1 MIEPTAILYLVASLI
16 LMALVPS
23 LSRYLEAM
31 ADRHIKLYTAINWG
45 ISLTILFHILPE
57 AYAFAGLVAPV
68 VASLGFLSSLI
79 FDAAKITRFL
89 IHTWVF
95 PFIVLGLGLH
105 GILDGLVIRLVDSPV
120 YITGTAPI
128 VVFHRLTA
136 GLFIW
141 VQLEKELGK
150 RYAYLVYS
158 LLAAA
163 FLFGFFSSRG
173 IQTFIVDSRIWVGSL
188 QALLAGGVLHAA
200 FHKSVT
206 HDDEH
211 H

>member
-1 MIEPTAILYLVASLI
+1 MFETMAIVYLAVSLL

-23 LSRYLEAM
+23 VSGYLEGLST
-31 ADRHIKLYTAINWG
+31 RHSKLYLAINWL

-57 AYAFAGLVAPV
+57 AYAFAGITAPI
-68 VASLGFLSSLI
+68 VASLGFLLSMI
-79 FDAAKITRFL
+79 FDASKLTRFL
-89 IHTWVF
+89 VHKWVF

-120 YITGTAPI
+120 YIAGTAPI
-128 VVFHRLTA
+128 VVFHRLPA

-141 VQLEKELGK
+141 FQLERELGRRK
-150 RYAYLVYS
+150 AYLVYS

-163 FLFGFFSSRG
+163 FLFGFFSGKG
-173 IQTFIVDSRIWVGSL
+173 IQDFIVDSRVLVGSL

-206 HDDEH
+206 HDD
-211 H
+211 

>member
-1 MIEPTAILYLVASLI
+1 MIEPIAIVYLVVSFL
-16 LMALVPS
+16 LMAMVPTIS
-23 LSRYLEAM
+23 KYLEGI
-31 ADRHIKLYTAINWG
+31 ADRHQRLYAVINWV

-57 AYAFAGLVAPV
+57 AYAFAGVLAPI

-79 FDAAKITRFL
+79 FDASKITRFL

-105 GILDGLVIRLVDSPV
+105 GILDGLVIRLVDTPA

-128 VVFHRLTA
+128 VVFHRLPA

-173 IQTFIVDSRIWVGSL
+173 VQNLIVDSRILVGSL

-206 HDDEH
+206 HDD
-211 H
+211 

>member
-1 MIEPTAILYLVASLI
+1 MIEPIAIVYLVVSFL
-16 LMALVPS
+16 LMAMVPTIS
-23 LSRYLEAM
+23 KYLEGI
-31 ADRHIKLYTAINWG
+31 ADRHQRLYAVINWG

-57 AYAFAGLVAPV
+57 AYAFAGVLAPI

-79 FDAAKITRFL
+79 FDASKITRFL

-105 GILDGLVIRLVDSPV
+105 GILDGLVIRLVDTPA

-128 VVFHRLTA
+128 VVFHRLPA

-173 IQTFIVDSRIWVGSL
+173 VQNLIVDSRILVGSL

-206 HDDEH
+206 HDD
-211 H
+211 